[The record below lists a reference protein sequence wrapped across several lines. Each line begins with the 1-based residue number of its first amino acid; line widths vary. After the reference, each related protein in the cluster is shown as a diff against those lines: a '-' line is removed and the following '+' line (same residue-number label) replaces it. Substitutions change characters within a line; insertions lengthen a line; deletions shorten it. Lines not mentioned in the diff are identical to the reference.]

1 MREKSN
7 FVYTYAIDADDA
19 VVSVGPEWLA
29 FAQENQASSLTEAT
43 VVGRSL
49 FDFMSGEETKRLY
62 RLVFDRVR
70 YERENVLIP
79 FRCDGPKVRR
89 FMELQISPG
98 RLGGIEFGGRV
109 VREEARQEV
118 RLFDPSVDRSRES
131 VSVCAWCKHVQVE
144 NGQWLEVEAAVSA
157 LSLFESLQL
166 PGITQGVC
174 EACEK
179 KMVRAINA

>member
-1 MREKSN
+1 MRANSN

-29 FAQENQASSLTEAT
+29 FAQENQASSLTEAS

-49 FDFMSGEETKRLY
+49 FEFMSGEETKRLY
-62 RLVFDRVR
+62 RIVFDRVR
-70 YERENVLIP
+70 SDRQNVLIP

-98 RLGGIEFGGRV
+98 KLGGIELGGRV
-109 VREEARQEV
+109 VREETRQGV
-118 RLFDPSVDRSRES
+118 RLFDSSVERSQDS
-131 VSVCAWCKHVQVE
+131 VLVCAWCKHVQVE
-144 NGQWLEVEAAVSA
+144 NGQWLEVEAAISA
-157 LSLFESLQL
+157 LGLFESLPL
-166 PGITQGVC
+166 PGISQGVC

-179 KMVRAINA
+179 KMVSAINA